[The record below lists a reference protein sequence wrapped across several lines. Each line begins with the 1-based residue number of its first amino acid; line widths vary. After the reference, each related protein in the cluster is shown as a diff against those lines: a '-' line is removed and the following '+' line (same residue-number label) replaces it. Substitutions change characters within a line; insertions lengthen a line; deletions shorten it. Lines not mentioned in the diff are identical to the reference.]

1 MSLIVKIALPVIV
14 AVAAIWGYLTYTH
27 PVAMESNQ
35 DMQQQVPAAG
45 DMGTNTG
52 ADTQVSARGSSD
64 ADLQADLG
72 SIDTQL
78 QAASDSSAAVG
89 TSMQDSAG
97 DTSY

>member
-14 AVAAIWGYLTYTH
+14 AVAAIWGYITYTR
-27 PVAMESNQ
+27 PVAMEPVPQ
-35 DMQQQVPAAG
+35 MAAQEVPAAQAPTDG
-45 DMGTNTG
+45 S
-52 ADTQVSARGSSD
+52 AQVSARGSSD
-64 ADLQADLG
+64 AALDADLTD
-72 SIDTQL
+72 IDTQL